1 MKKKIRL
8 NRDNVSKIVREKLRR
23 DGNIVNES
31 KIDKAIKQY
40 LRERNEGF
48 DGDYTVENNTT
59 FSEETRDA
67 FRDMIHGLNEM
78 VEDLRIIQTKEPDV
92 LVDMYPEE
100 QYAESFLEN
109 VVSNLESVIEYI
121 EYLRDLED
129 NINEE

>member
-23 DGNIVNES
+23 DGNIVSES
-31 KIDKAIKQY
+31 KIDRAIKQY

-48 DGDYTVENNTT
+48 DGDYTVEDNTA

-67 FRDMIHGLNEM
+67 FRDMIHGLSEM

-100 QYAESFLEN
+100 VYAEPFLEN
-109 VVSNLESVIEYI
+109 MVSTLESVIESI
-121 EYLRDLED
+121 EHLRDLDD